1 MMTEI
6 NRLPDHQPAADLVR
20 AAQRVIVIT
29 HLSPD
34 GDAFGSMLGTAN
46 ALRAMGKTVYTCVD
60 EGLAPRF
67 GFLPGSDEVLPALD
81 GVTADLA
88 IATDCSDERRMG
100 KAGEAI
106 RALGVPLINIDH
118 HRTNTYFGTANIVD
132 AATVSATETVLDWF
146 DAAGI
151 PLTTDAAQ
159 CLLCGL
165 VTDTHCFR
173 TDNVRSE
180 TLGKAQRLMAA
191 GGNLSQIVQKAMGRM
206 SLGVIHLWGQVFPT
220 VQCEDGV
227 IWAKLTYAAREQASG
242 GDKKADGDLV
252 TMLLQVDEAAVS
264 CVIREEKDG
273 SIDLSMRGMP
283 GYNVAEVAL
292 ALGGGGHILAAGARL
307 AGTLESAE
315 QQVIPLLKEAA
326 RKGQPVY

>member
-1 MMTEI
+1 MM
-6 NRLPDHQPAADLVR
+6 NGLPQEHRRAADLVHR
-20 AAQRVIVIT
+20 AQRIIVIT

-34 GDAFGSMLGTAN
+34 GDAFGSMLGTVN
-46 ALRAMGKTVYTCVD
+46 ALRGVGKTVIPCVD

-67 GFLPGSDEVLPALD
+67 AFLPGAADILPTLD
-81 GVTADLA
+81 GVSADLA
-88 IATDCSDERRMG
+88 IATDCSDERRTG

-106 RALGVPLINIDH
+106 RALGIPLINIDH
-118 HRTNTYFGTANIVD
+118 HRTNTAFGAVNIVN
-132 AATVSATETVLDWF
+132 AETVSATETVLDWLEDIGIPV
-146 DAAGI
+146 DAAV
-151 PLTTDAAQ
+151 AQ

-165 VTDTHCFR
+165 ITDTHCFR
-173 TDNVRSE
+173 TDNVTAG

-206 SLGVIHLWGQVFPT
+206 SLGVIHLWGEVFPT

-227 IWAKLTYAAREQASG
+227 IWAKLTYAAREKASG

-252 TMLLQVDEAAVS
+252 TMLLQVDAAAVS

-307 AGTLESAE
+307 SGTLDSVET
-315 QQVIPLLKEAA
+315 QVIPLLKEAA
-326 RKGQPVY
+326 RKGTPVY